1 LSDALRR
8 GKICPERFL
17 IFGAF
22 LMKARR
28 SAARGPLLTFAL
40 MIGSV
45 LAVVGVSRY
54 FDSHQKTTGQNVSVS
69 ASSSPAQNT
78 QQ

>member
-1 LSDALRR
+1 M
-8 GKICPERFL
+8 
-17 IFGAF
+17 
-22 LMKARR
+22 MKARR
-28 SAARGPLLTFAL
+28 SPARGPLLTFAL

-54 FDSHQKTTGQNVSVS
+54 FDSHQKTTGQTVSVS
-69 ASSSPAQNT
+69 ANGSSSQNS

>member
-1 LSDALRR
+1 
-8 GKICPERFL
+8 
-17 IFGAF
+17 
-22 LMKARR
+22 MKARR
-28 SAARGPLLTFAL
+28 SPARGPLLTFAL

-54 FDSHQKTTGQNVSVS
+54 FDSHQKTTGQTVSVS
-69 ASSSPAQNT
+69 ASSPAQNP

>member
-1 LSDALRR
+1 M
-8 GKICPERFL
+8 
-17 IFGAF
+17 
-22 LMKARR
+22 MKARR
-28 SAARGPLLTFAL
+28 SPARGPLLTFAL

-54 FDSHQKTTGQNVSVS
+54 IDSHQKTTAPSVSVS
-69 ASSSPAQNT
+69 SNGSSAQST

>member
-1 LSDALRR
+1 VATAARKNL
-8 GKICPERFL
+8 PERIL
-17 IFGAF
+17 DLEH

-28 SAARGPLLTFAL
+28 SPARGPLLTFAL

-69 ASSSPAQNT
+69 ASGSASQNT

>member
-1 LSDALRR
+1 M
-8 GKICPERFL
+8 
-17 IFGAF
+17 
-22 LMKARR
+22 MKARR
-28 SAARGPLLTFAL
+28 SPARGPLLTFAL

-54 FDSHQKTTGQNVSVS
+54 FDSHQKTTGQSVS
-69 ASSSPAQNT
+69 ANGSSSQNS

>member
-1 LSDALRR
+1 M
-8 GKICPERFL
+8 
-17 IFGAF
+17 
-22 LMKARR
+22 MKARR
-28 SAARGPLLTFAL
+28 SPARGPLLTFAL

-54 FDSHQKTTGQNVSVS
+54 FDSHQKTTAPTVSVS
-69 ASSSPAQNT
+69 ANGSSAQGT

>member
-1 LSDALRR
+1 
-8 GKICPERFL
+8 
-17 IFGAF
+17 
-22 LMKARR
+22 MKARR
-28 SAARGPLLTFAL
+28 SPARGPLLTFAL

-54 FDSHQKTTGQNVSVS
+54 FDSHQKTTAGQSVSVS
-69 ASSSPAQNT
+69 ANGGSSQNT

>member
-1 LSDALRR
+1 
-8 GKICPERFL
+8 
-17 IFGAF
+17 
-22 LMKARR
+22 MKARR
-28 SAARGPLLTFAL
+28 SPVRGPFLTIAL

-54 FDSHQKTTGQNVSVS
+54 FDSHQKTTDQTVSVS
-69 ASSSPAQNT
+69 ANGSPAQNT

>member
-1 LSDALRR
+1 
-8 GKICPERFL
+8 
-17 IFGAF
+17 
-22 LMKARR
+22 MKARR
-28 SAARGPLLTFAL
+28 SPARGPLLTFAL

-54 FDSHQKTTGQNVSVS
+54 FDSHQKTTSQAVSVS
-69 ASSSPAQNT
+69 ANGSSSQNT